1 MVCCSLDLS
10 APAVIGLAS
19 LVESVG
25 EFLGVVGVVFGVD
38 QSSEICSFDVS
49 VGVVVC
55 GVSVEF
61 VEAVSSLSVVVLSLL
76 LGSSS
81 SCCGSFS
88 SQISSSSSICS
99 RSF

>member
-1 MVCCSLDLS
+1 MVCCNLDLS

-61 VEAVSSLSVVVLSLL
+61 V
-76 LGSSS
+76 
-81 SCCGSFS
+81 
-88 SQISSSSSICS
+88 
-99 RSF
+99 